1 MMPIGNVD
9 MNTIGYGIKYI
20 PVNIYQLY
28 KYIYEG
34 LTSFL
39 PEMIVFIMK
48 WDPGVEPRIIRD
60 K

>member
-1 MMPIGNVD
+1 MMPIGNVY